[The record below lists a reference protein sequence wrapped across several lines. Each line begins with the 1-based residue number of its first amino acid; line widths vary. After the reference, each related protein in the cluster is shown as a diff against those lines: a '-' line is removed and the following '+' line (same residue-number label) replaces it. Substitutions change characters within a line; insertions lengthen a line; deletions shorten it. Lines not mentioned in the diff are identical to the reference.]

1 MGKKVLVLGS
11 GAQGTAAARR
21 LDQHPAVE
29 KVICADYDKKAV
41 EELVASMK
49 KGVGMQVNAKDV
61 SAIVKAA
68 EGVDLILN
76 ALPYA
81 FAKNVLD
88 AAIEANTNYQD
99 FAAGELTD
107 PEIDDSQETWI
118 KDIGIMYKEYGEK
131 FKANG
136 KLAIIGTGSAPGLIL
151 VAARRAVRE
160 LDTCDTVNLIVY
172 EGLEAKRFMPF
183 WWSPDVALRDM
194 SEDGVA
200 WINGEFVVTEGFS
213 DPFYRE
219 YPEMEGKVAMCV
231 EHSHDEPV
239 YIGYNADTF
248 FKGCKNAY
256 FKYAGVGMEF
266 AEPLYRAGLLSRQKE
281 TISGVSVSPFDVV
294 LAHVPAPPKFARE
307 IKEIIDEGI
316 VSDDGCM
323 VVEAYGRKDGKNV
336 LVENH
341 VTAPGLVEAFEKAG
355 MTGEMYLTGQ
365 GGYLFSKMFV
375 NDDFEITGLITSD
388 MLPMNNV
395 DRYFEY
401 ASNLGITIDTK
412 IKELDN

>member
-41 EELVASMK
+41 GELVASME
-49 KGVGMQVNAKDV
+49 KGVGLEVNAKDV

-76 ALPYA
+76 ALPYE

-88 AAIEANTNYQD
+88 AAIEAKANYQD
-99 FAAGELTD
+99 FAAGQLTD
-107 PEIDDSQETWI
+107 PEVDDSQEKWI
-118 KDIGIMYKEYGEK
+118 EDIGVMYKEYGAK
-131 FKANG
+131 FKEIG

-160 LDTCDTVNLIVY
+160 LDTCDTVNMIVY
-172 EGLEAKRFMPF
+172 EGLEAERFMPF

-213 DPFYRE
+213 DPFYRD
-219 YPEMEGKVAMCV
+219 YPEMEGKTAMCV

-239 YIGYNADTF
+239 YVGYNADTF
-248 FKGCKNAY
+248 FKGCRNAY
-256 FKYAGVGMEF
+256 FKYGGVGIDF
-266 AEPLYRAGLLSRQKE
+266 AYPLKRAGLLSKEKEVINGREVVPFE
-281 TISGVSVSPFDVV
+281 TI
-294 LAHVPAPPKFARE
+294 LAHIPRAPKYYAE
-307 IKEIIDEGI
+307 IKEILDEGI
-316 VSDDGCM
+316 KSDAGAT
-323 VVEAYGRKDGKNV
+323 VAEAIGTKDGK
-336 LVENH
+336 
-341 VTAPGLVEAFEKAG
+341 GLQVEAHIFEPG
-355 MTGEMYLTGQ
+355 IYECFERFGLTSEQYITGQ
-365 GGYLFSKMFV
+365 GGYLFSRLFV
-375 NDDFEITGLITSD
+375 EDKYEQTGLISSD
-388 MLPMNNV
+388 MLSEEQV
-395 DRYFEY
+395 DYY
-401 ASNLGITIDTK
+401 LQCAA
-412 IKELDN
+412 ELDITVDLVFKEV

>member
-41 EELVASMK
+41 EELVASME
-49 KGVGMQVNAKDV
+49 KGVGLEVNAKDV

-76 ALPYA
+76 ALPYE

-88 AAIEANTNYQD
+88 AAIEAKANYQD
-99 FAAGELTD
+99 FAAGQLTD
-107 PEIDDSQETWI
+107 PEVDDSQEKWI
-118 KDIGIMYKEYGEK
+118 EDIGVMYKEYGAK
-131 FKANG
+131 FKEIG

-160 LDTCDTVNLIVY
+160 LDTCDTVNMIVY
-172 EGLEAKRFMPF
+172 EGLEAERFMPF

-213 DPFYRE
+213 DPFYRD
-219 YPEMEGKVAMCV
+219 YPEMEGKTAMCV

-239 YIGYNADTF
+239 YVGYNADTF
-248 FKGCKNAY
+248 FKGCRNAY
-256 FKYAGVGMEF
+256 FKYGGVGIDF
-266 AEPLYRAGLLSRQKE
+266 AYPLKRAGLLSKEKEVINGREVVPFE
-281 TISGVSVSPFDVV
+281 TI
-294 LAHVPAPPKFARE
+294 LAHIPRAPKYYAE
-307 IKEIIDEGI
+307 IKEILDEGI
-316 VSDDGCM
+316 KSDAGAT
-323 VVEAYGRKDGKNV
+323 VAEAIGTKDGK
-336 LVENH
+336 
-341 VTAPGLVEAFEKAG
+341 GLQVEAHIFEPG
-355 MTGEMYLTGQ
+355 IYECFERFGLTSEQYITGQ
-365 GGYLFSKMFV
+365 GGYLFSRLFV
-375 NDDFEITGLITSD
+375 EDKYEQTGLISSD
-388 MLPMNNV
+388 MLSEEQV
-395 DRYFEY
+395 DYY
-401 ASNLGITIDTK
+401 LQCAA
-412 IKELDN
+412 ELDITVDLVFKEV